1 MSDKKVKGAGK
12 EPPER
17 VRIGLEVHV
26 QLKTNT
32 KLFCTCPT
40 NYRDADPNS
49 NICPVCTAQPGS
61 KPNGLNATALDSIVR
76 IGLFIGCRVIKGEEV
91 RVLRKHYFY
100 PDLPSNYQR
109 TSLPV
114 GVDGR
119 FASIRIREVHLE
131 EDPGRYELRD
141 GQVDYNRS
149 GIPLV
154 EIVTEPDMSTPQEAR
169 DFLRALSLALS
180 YLGVARDEPGSMR
193 CDANVSVGEG
203 TRVEVKNI
211 NSFKGVYRALDSEI
225 RRHRRFQKFGK
236 RVVRETRHWDE
247 AKMITIP
254 LRKKEG
260 AADYRFIPDPDVPAL
275 VIDNALVTRLEEGLP
290 ERPTEK
296 EARFIKRYGL
306 DPYTASVLVLDLEVA
321 DLFEKVAER
330 TDPVTAAAWLKDE
343 LRRVLN
349 YNNLRLSETT
359 ITAGEIVEV
368 LELFRDGTITDLTAR
383 RLFEWLAA
391 EPRSIR
397 QLIGRLGLGRI
408 AGEDELTHMARQ
420 VIEEH
425 PKAVDD
431 YMDGKVNSLN
441 FLVGMVMK
449 ASGGKSDPKLTRNAI
464 EKLLGAERLRRAGDS
479 VLS

>member
-1 MSDKKVKGAGK
+1 MSDEKVKGAGK
-12 EPPER
+12 EPLER

-40 NYRDADPNS
+40 DYRDAEPNS

-61 KPNGLNATALDSIVR
+61 KPNGLNATALDAIVR
-76 IGLFIGCRVIKGEEV
+76 IALFIGCRVIKGEEV
-91 RVLRKHYFY
+91 RMLRKHYFY

-225 RRHRRFQKFGK
+225 RRHRRFQRFGK

-260 AADYRFIPDPDVPAL
+260 AADYRFIPDPDVPPL
-275 VIDNALVTRLEEGLP
+275 VIDNALVTDR
-290 ERPTEK
+290 K
-296 EARFIKRYGL
+296 
-306 DPYTASVLVLDLEVA
+306 SVV
-321 DLFEKVAER
+321 
-330 TDPVTAAAWLKDE
+330 
-343 LRRVLN
+343 
-349 YNNLRLSETT
+349 
-359 ITAGEIVEV
+359 
-368 LELFRDGTITDLTAR
+368 
-383 RLFEWLAA
+383 
-391 EPRSIR
+391 
-397 QLIGRLGLGRI
+397 
-408 AGEDELTHMARQ
+408 
-420 VIEEH
+420 
-425 PKAVDD
+425 
-431 YMDGKVNSLN
+431 
-441 FLVGMVMK
+441 
-449 ASGGKSDPKLTRNAI
+449 
-464 EKLLGAERLRRAGDS
+464 
-479 VLS
+479 